1 MPILGLPN
9 IPARS
14 VRLECDVNVSPGI
27 SCNVNQVRLYRRLL
41 PASRQVVFLCSAMD
55 NTQAT
60 DDAAHETSPASP
72 VSEVGELLA
81 AAAQHTSDMALL
93 AVSGQQPPSLAQ
105 VNQNSFCHAIQ
116 SSPRHAHL
124 CEPFCGQAF
133 YRALDN
139 GDAAS
144 YRCHAGFDCRA
155 IRIAPHHGRQIAVI
169 AGRTFTE
176 SHAYRKLEQRV
187 LHGDLQDLASAG
199 LFDRIHLL
207 SKRDYEQNIE
217 RVIGILKG
225 YGSNSITSGQESNIA
240 MESVSPPNI
249 KNLSDSSS
257 SNSANG
263 ANGAKAP
270 TLGNTLETSVAQLL
284 LTVGRTIKEACNL
297 ITDVLAGTHSIK
309 TSLLCLRFNDALISI
324 TVCGDDANKS
334 FAIDLEDSRLLEAGQ
349 KNEWLKIEHADDSS
363 AQGFSIRIVSPDEKN
378 AENAAQMFP
387 LVVGN
392 EVRGAL
398 VIGDKLDDTQRHT
411 LAAFCHEIAVPFE
424 VLRLRE
430 EVERRTRLELHL
442 SRFTEHLNRVEPD
455 DAYFAVLQHSS
466 ELVGA
471 ERSSLF
477 LYDEASNEL
486 TGRAALGPRAELA
499 RNARIRLGDGVSG
512 TVLREGRAL
521 VVRNLRAETTGH
533 TPAPAE
539 HSYKTD
545 SFISMPIIVGSR
557 RVGVL
562 NVTDKFGGGFY
573 NDLDLDML
581 QSLAPQI
588 ALALDRAEWHNKASQ
603 FRKLSI
609 TDSLTNLLNRR
620 YLEERLSEEVERSK
634 RHDFSMCFMMID
646 IDDFKLYN
654 DRNGHQAGDL
664 ALELT
669 AQNLKSALRA
679 ADTAARYGGEEF
691 SVLLPQTTIEEAQI
705 IAERIRRRVE
715 RTRYPNSELQPL
727 GAITV
732 SIGISAFAP
741 GVETLKAV
749 ISHADQA
756 LYIAKH
762 LGKNRIHVAS
772 SATTEK

>member
-1 MPILGLPN
+1 
-9 IPARS
+9 
-14 VRLECDVNVSPGI
+14 
-27 SCNVNQVRLYRRLL
+27 
-41 PASRQVVFLCSAMD
+41 MD
-55 NTQAT
+55 NTQASNF
-60 DDAAHETSPASP
+60 AANENSASS
-72 VSEVGELLA
+72 VISEVGELLA
-81 AAAQHTSDMALL
+81 TAAQHTSDMALL

-116 SSPRHAHL
+116 SSPGHAHL

-144 YRCHAGFDCRA
+144 YRCHAGFNCRVV
-155 IRIAPHHGRQIAVI
+155 RIAPHHGRQIAVI

-176 SHAYRKLEQRV
+176 SEAYKKLEQRT
-187 LHGDLQDLASAG
+187 LHGDLRDLASAG
-199 LFDRIHLL
+199 LFDRVHFL
-207 SKRDYEQNIE
+207 SKRDYEKNIE
-217 RVIGILKG
+217 RVIGTLKG
-225 YGSNSITSGQESNIA
+225 YSNNGITGSGQEGSIA
-240 MESVSPPNI
+240 MESVPPPNS
-249 KNLSDSSS
+249 KNLS
-257 SNSANG
+257 NG
-263 ANGAKAP
+263 NHFNDAKAP
-270 TLGNTLETSVAQLL
+270 VHTGTAEMSVAQLL
-284 LTVGRTIKEACNL
+284 LPTGMTLKEACNL
-297 ITDVLAGTHSIK
+297 ITDALAGTHNIEA
-309 TSLLCLRFNDALISI
+309 SLLALRFNDSLVGVA
-324 TVCGDDANKS
+324 VRGDDTNVSKS
-334 FAIDLEDSRLLEAGQ
+334 FAIDLEDSRLLQAAQ
-349 KNEWLKIEHADDSS
+349 KNEWLKIEYAKDDETQSL
-363 AQGFSIRIVSPDEKN
+363 SIRFANAPSVD
-378 AENAAQMFP
+378 AENAAELFP

-398 VIGDKLDDTQRHT
+398 VIGDTLSDAQRRT
-411 LAAFCHEIAVPFE
+411 LAAFCHEIAVPLE
-424 VLRLRE
+424 ILRLRE

-455 DAYFAVLQHSS
+455 DAYFAVLQHSA

-512 TVLREGRAL
+512 AVLREGRAL
-521 VVRNLRAETTGH
+521 VVRDLRVEMMGH
-533 TPAPAE
+533 APAPAD

-562 NVTDKFGGGFY
+562 NVTDKFGGGYY

-634 RHDFSMCFMMID
+634 RHDYSMCFMMID

-715 RTRYPNSELQPL
+715 RTRYPNSDLQPL

-772 SATTEK
+772 SATPDSRQ

>member
-1 MPILGLPN
+1 
-9 IPARS
+9 
-14 VRLECDVNVSPGI
+14 
-27 SCNVNQVRLYRRLL
+27 
-41 PASRQVVFLCSAMD
+41 MD

-60 DDAAHETSPASP
+60 DSAAHETSAASII
-72 VSEVGELLA
+72 SEVTELLA
-81 AAAQHTSDMALL
+81 TAAQHTSDMALL

-116 SSPRHAHL
+116 SSRRHAHL

-133 YRALDN
+133 YLALEN

-144 YRCHAGFDCRA
+144 YRCHAGFNCRVV
-155 IRIAPHHGRQIAVI
+155 RIATHHGRQTSVI
-169 AGRTFTE
+169 VGRTLTE
-176 SHAYRKLEQRV
+176 SDAYRKLEQRT
-187 LHGDLQDLASAG
+187 LNGDLRDLASAG
-199 LFDRIHLL
+199 LFDRIHFL
-207 SKRDYEQNIE
+207 SKRDYEKNIE
-217 RVIGILKG
+217 RVIETLKG
-225 YGSNSITSGQESNIA
+225 HGSSNITSGQEGSIA
-240 MESVSPPNI
+240 MESVPPSNI
-249 KNLSDSSS
+249 GNLSDGTPS
-257 SNSANG
+257 
-263 ANGAKAP
+263 NGAKASALIS
-270 TLGNTLETSVAQLL
+270 TTETSVAQLL
-284 LTVGRTIKEACNL
+284 LPIGMTLKEACNL
-297 ITDVLAGTHSIK
+297 VTDALAGTHNIK
-309 TSLLCLRFNDALISI
+309 ALLLALRFDDVLVSVA
-324 TVCGDDANKS
+324 VRGDDASKT
-334 FAIDLEDSRLLEAGQ
+334 FAIDLEDSRLLQAAQ
-349 KNEWLKIEHADDSS
+349 KNEWLKIGYVKDD
-363 AQGFSIRIVSPDEKN
+363 AQRFSIRFVSADEKSVDVKN
-378 AENAAQMFP
+378 AENAAQLFP

-392 EVRGAL
+392 EVRGGL
-398 VIGDKLDDTQRHT
+398 VIGDVLDDTQQRT
-411 LAAFCHEIAVPFE
+411 LATFCHEIAVPLE

-430 EVERRTRLELHL
+430 EVGRRTHLELHL
-442 SRFTEHLNRVEPD
+442 SRLTEHLNRVEPD
-455 DAYFAVLQHSS
+455 DAYFAVLQHSA

-477 LYDEASNEL
+477 LFDEASNEL

-521 VVRNLRAETTGH
+521 VVRDVRVETTGH
-533 TPAPAE
+533 APAPAE

-562 NVTDKFGGGFY
+562 NVTDKFGGGY
-573 NDLDLDML
+573 YSDLDLDML

-588 ALALDRAEWHNKASQ
+588 ALAIDRAEWHHKASQ

-679 ADTAARYGGEEF
+679 VDTAARYGGEEF

-715 RTRYPNSELQPL
+715 RTRYPNSDLQPL

-741 GVETLKAV
+741 GVETLKAI

-772 SATTEK
+772 SAVGSKQ

>member
-1 MPILGLPN
+1 
-9 IPARS
+9 
-14 VRLECDVNVSPGI
+14 
-27 SCNVNQVRLYRRLL
+27 
-41 PASRQVVFLCSAMD
+41 MD
-55 NTQAT
+55 NTQ
-60 DDAAHETSPASP
+60 DSDYAAHENSLASP
-72 VSEVGELLA
+72 FSEVGELLA
-81 AAAQHTSDMALL
+81 AAAQHTSDIALL

-116 SSPRHAHL
+116 SSPGHAHL

-133 YRALDN
+133 YRALENN
-139 GDAAS
+139 GAES
-144 YRCHAGFDCRA
+144 YRCHAGFNCRVV
-155 IRIAPHHGRQIAVI
+155 RIAPRHGRQIAVI

-176 SHAYRKLEQRV
+176 SDTYRKLEQRV
-187 LHGDLQDLASAG
+187 LHGDLRDLASGG

-207 SKRDYEQNIE
+207 SKRDYEQTIE
-217 RVIGILKG
+217 RVIGVLKG
-225 YGSNSITSGQESNIA
+225 YGSSVTSGQEGTNA
-240 MESVSPPNI
+240 MQSIPPPNI
-249 KNLSDSSS
+249 KNLSDSTS
-257 SNSANG
+257 SNGANG
-263 ANGAKAP
+263 ANGTKAHA
-270 TLGNTLETSVAQLL
+270 LGDTFETSVAQLL
-284 LTVGRTIKEACNL
+284 LPAGMKLKEACNL
-297 ITDVLAGTHSIK
+297 ITDALAGTHNIK
-309 TSLLCLRFNDALISI
+309 ASLLSLRFNNELVGVA
-324 TVCGDDANKS
+324 VRGDDMGASKS
-334 FAIDLEDSRLLEAGQ
+334 FAIDLEDPRLLQAAQ
-349 KNEWLKIEHADDSS
+349 KNEWLKIEYVEDEA
-363 AQGFSIRIVSPDEKN
+363 AQSFSIRIVTRDAKN
-378 AENAAQMFP
+378 AGNTAELFP

-398 VIGDKLDDTQRHT
+398 VIGDALDDRQRNT
-411 LAAFCHEIAVPFE
+411 LAAFCHEIAVPLE

-430 EVERRTRLELHL
+430 EVERRTRLEAHL
-442 SRFTEHLNRVEPD
+442 SRFTEHINRVEPD

-477 LYDEASNEL
+477 LYDETSNEL
-486 TGRAALGPRAELA
+486 MGRAAIGPRAELA

-521 VVRNLRAETTGH
+521 VVRNLHSETTGH
-533 TPAPAE
+533 APAPAE

-562 NVTDKFGGGFY
+562 NVTDKFGGGYY

-620 YLEERLSEEVERSK
+620 YLEERLSEEIERSK
-634 RHDFSMCFMMID
+634 RHDYAMCFMMID

-762 LGKNRIHVAS
+762 LGKNRIHIAS
-772 SATTEK
+772 SATTDSSKQ